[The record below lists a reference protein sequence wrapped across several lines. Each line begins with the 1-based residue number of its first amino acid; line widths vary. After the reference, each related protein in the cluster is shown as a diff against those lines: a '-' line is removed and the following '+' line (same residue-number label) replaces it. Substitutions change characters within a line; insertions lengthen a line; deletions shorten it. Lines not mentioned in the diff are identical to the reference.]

1 MKYRPRR
8 RVTSFDVVLKADTGS
23 RHAKIVDVTE
33 AGARLQLEF
42 GNLEYGA
49 VVGIGIRGHDYNAK
63 VVWNREGE
71 AGVMFEKP
79 LPLDALSTI
88 LHSMRRITPQKKRR
102 FLMG

>member
-8 RVTSFDVVLKADTGS
+8 RVTSFDVVLKAEPGA

-33 AGARLQLEF
+33 AGARLQLDF
-42 GNLEYGA
+42 GNLENGA
-49 VVGIGIRGHDYNAK
+49 EVGIGICGRDHMAK
-63 VVWNREGE
+63 EVWTRDGE
-71 AGVMFEKP
+71 AGVAFGRP

-88 LHSMRRITPQKKRR
+88 LHSMKRITPQKKRR